1 MVFWARMIAP
11 AGSPPSTSDRDRELV
26 AAAPHV
32 HASPLELGQ
41 LLGGGW
47 AGGGEPKTDPVP
59 RHVVSLASRVARDFL
74 EPYPNGVGVEWPA
87 CSTTRAATSQEA
99 PQRGTVAQ

>member
-1 MVFWARMIAP
+1 MTRRAAGDDGLATIWTISAAVACLFMV
-11 AGSPPSTSDRDRELV
+11 
-26 AAAPHV
+26 
-32 HASPLELGQ
+32 
-41 LLGGGW
+41 
-47 AGGGEPKTDPVP
+47 
-59 RHVVSLASRVARDFL
+59 ASRVARDFL